1 LQADLQGSDQIDLT
15 LWAVRESLVKM
26 AQEGTAALSQ
36 NLQDAGLGMRSFRAH
51 HGARPEPKP
60 DLQLHAQPGT
70 VVDLQA

>member
-1 LQADLQGSDQIDLT
+1 
-15 LWAVRESLVKM
+15 LVKM